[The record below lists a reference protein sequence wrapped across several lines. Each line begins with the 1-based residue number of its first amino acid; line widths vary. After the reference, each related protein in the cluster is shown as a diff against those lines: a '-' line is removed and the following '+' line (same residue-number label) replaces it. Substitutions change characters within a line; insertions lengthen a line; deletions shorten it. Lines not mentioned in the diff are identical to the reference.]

1 MSLWTTEVH
10 TVKQANDEKEQ
21 KWRKTTEVLRTS
33 TESQKKLKSTEKV
46 LRTYKKV
53 KHPLMKRSRVSILS
67 SVASAAEIILTGT
80 NNFMET

>member
-1 MSLWTTEVH
+1 MAENNRSIAYLH
-10 TVKQANDEKEQ
+10 
-21 KWRKTTEVLRTS
+21 RKS
-33 TESQKKLKSTEKV
+33 KKLKSTEKV

-80 NNFMET
+80 NYFIET